1 MSSQVAVSVMIIAL
15 SALLAWILRVPSGQA
30 DASPETGESD
40 IDYDEL
46 GAAESEVQDLD
57 AFASPDDAD
66 DDLHDW
72 GPGAPK

>member
-1 MSSQVAVSVMIIAL
+1 MSSQVAVSVIIIAL
-15 SALLAWILRVPSGQA
+15 SALLVWILRVPSTQVNIP
-30 DASPETGESD
+30 PETDESD
-40 IDYDEL
+40 IDYDAL

-66 DDLHDW
+66 EDLHDW

>member
-15 SALLAWILRVPSGQA
+15 SALLAWILRVPSGQV
-30 DASPETGESD
+30 DAPPETGESD
-40 IDYDEL
+40 IDHDEL

-66 DDLHDW
+66 EDLHDW